1 MMLIPIENAWS
12 IPTNVLRLGD
22 WLHYLA
28 LMSQSPAAN
37 SPQAARPAAPA
48 AAPSSMARP
57 APTDE
62 DFMKVRM
69 MRIFKFFI
77 SNDFCLR
84 LHRIWQW
91 SS

>member
-1 MMLIPIENAWS
+1 MQASTELLDQIKKNHDQNIHDANSDRKNAWS
-12 IPTNVLRLGD
+12 IPANVLRLGD
-22 WLHYLA
+22 CLHYLA

-48 AAPSSMARP
+48 AASSSMARP

-69 MRIFKFFI
+69 I
-77 SNDFCLR
+77 
-84 LHRIWQW
+84 
-91 SS
+91 